1 MIVVVFSN
9 PNDSMMVGR
18 RRMLT
23 EVKSIFRFID
33 VFHCELYAFTVGHLN
48 SC

>member
-9 PNDSMMVGR
+9 PSWFYDGGEEEDANRGQ
-18 RRMLT
+18 
-23 EVKSIFRFID
+23 SIFRFID